1 MPAGRIRRSGFYLG
15 RMNALVRSALL
26 AAALMAATQPS
37 EAQSKG
43 NSKKAKAAA
52 AAPAAPTDK
61 KVTIASKLKN
71 AVAYDGLMKVYQDTT
86 DGKLYLKLSADQFN
100 REFIYWSYAE
110 NGVASVGFNRGS
122 FRANEVFRI
131 RRYLDQVQFEIQ
143 NTAYYFD
150 PSTALSKSA
159 EANISPAVLLSEKV
173 IAEDRAK
180 GEVLIDAT
188 GLFLGE
194 VLDRVKAPSTPGS
207 REFGL
212 GTLSKTKSRL
222 TNVRSYPE
230 NTDVVVDLVY
240 DNPNGVGGG
249 PDVTDSRYVTVRLQH
264 SILAMPAADYVPRR
278 DDARVGY
285 FGQQIN
291 DMTSPAAANYRDV
304 INRWKLVK
312 KNPDEPLSEPVEPI
326 TWWIENTTPLEF
338 RDVIQRA
345 GEAWNEAFEKAGFKN
360 AVVVKVQPDDANW
373 DAGDIRYNVL
383 RWTSSPFPPFGG
395 YGPSFTNPRTGQI
408 LGADIMFEYVFVAN
422 RLKQAALYNNLG
434 LVDALAEE
442 PEHESDHGDHAACR
456 AGHYLQQSA
465 LFGMQALAASGASEA
480 QKKRYLEES
489 LYYLVL
495 HEMGHTFGLNHNM
508 KASQLHL
515 PKDIHNRALT
525 EQVGL
530 VGSVMDY
537 PAVNVSLDP
546 SKQGQYFTTKPGP
559 YDLWAIEY
567 GYSTGHADADAE
579 EARLNEILARST
591 EPALTFG
598 NDADDMRSP
607 GKAIDPRVNVNDM
620 SGDAI
625 AYGVERMQL
634 VNKLYGTLLSNY
646 RKDGQSYQEL
656 VQAYAILGGEVN
668 NAASAISRYVGG
680 VYVERGFPGQ
690 PGAKDPFTPVSLADQ
705 KRAMNALK
713 TYVFAPTAFDA
724 AAPVWK
730 YLQQQRRGFG
740 FFSQTEDPKVH
751 DRSLAIQRNVLAHLL
766 HPAVM
771 KRLTDSKLYG
781 NQYSVAA
788 MTADLTDALFAADWT
803 TSVNGFRQ
811 NAQLEYVDR
820 LLDIAGLSEKP
831 ASGYDRPSQS
841 AALAQI
847 QRIRQQVRLNPG
859 TDAET
864 KAHRA
869 HLALKLDKA
878 LD

>member
-1 MPAGRIRRSGFYLG
+1 
-15 RMNALVRSALL
+15 MNALVRSALL

-264 SILAMPAADYVPRR
+264 SILAMPASDYVPRR

-326 TWWIENTTPLEF
+326 TWWIENTTPMEF

>member
-61 KVTIASKLKN
+61 KITIASKLKN

-264 SILAMPAADYVPRR
+264 SILAMPASDYVPRR

-713 TYVFAPTAFDA
+713 MYVFAPTAFDA

>member
-26 AAALMAATQPS
+26 AAALLAATQPS

-43 NSKKAKAAA
+43 NSKKAKGAA

-150 PSTALSKSA
+150 PSNALSKSA

-360 AVVVKVQPDDANW
+360 AVVVKVQPDDASW

>member
-1 MPAGRIRRSGFYLG
+1 
-15 RMNALVRSALL
+15 MNAVLRSALL
-26 AAALMAATQPS
+26 AAALVVAQPPVAAQVKSGKKKPKSGTAATPPP
-37 EAQSKG
+37 AQSG
-43 NSKKAKAAA
+43 EKKATVAG
-52 AAPAAPTDK
+52 
-61 KVTIASKLKN
+61 KLKN
-71 AVAYDGLMKVYQDTT
+71 TVAFPGLMAVYQDTV
-86 DGKLYLKLSADQFN
+86 DGKLYLKLHESQFGK
-100 REFIYWSYAE
+100 EYIYWSYAE
-110 NGVASVGFNRGS
+110 NGVARVGFNRGS
-122 FRANEVFRI
+122 FRANEVFTI
-131 RRYLDQVQFEIQ
+131 KRYFDQVQFEMQ
-143 NTAYYFD
+143 NTGYYFD
-150 PSTALSKSA
+150 PSSALSRSA

-173 IAEDRAK
+173 VAEDRVK

-188 GLFLGE
+188 GMFLGE
-194 VLDRVKAPSTPGS
+194 ALDRIKAPSQPGS

-212 GTLSKTKSRL
+212 GTLSKTKSR
-222 TNVRSYPE
+222 VAKIRAYPE

-240 DNPNGVGGG
+240 DNPNAAGGG
-249 PDVTDSRYVTVRLQH
+249 PDVTDGRYVTVRLQH
-264 SILAMPAADYVPRR
+264 SILAMPANDFVPRR
-278 DDARVGY
+278 DDPRVGY
-285 FGQQIN
+285 FGQQVN
-291 DMTSPAAANYRDV
+291 DMTTAAAANYRDV
-304 INRWKLVK
+304 INRWNLVK
-312 KNPDEPLSEPVEPI
+312 KNPNDAVSEPVEPI
-326 TWWIENTTPLEF
+326 TWWIENTTPVEF
-338 RDVIQRA
+338 RDVILRA
-345 GEAWNEAFEKAGFKN
+345 GEAWNEAFERAGFRN
-360 AVVVKVQPDDANW
+360 AIVMKVQPDDADW

-408 LGADIMFEYVFVAN
+408 LGADIMLEYVFVAN
-422 RLKQAALYNNLG
+422 RLKQAALYNNIG
-434 LVDALAEE
+434 LVDALA
-442 PEHESDHGDHAACR
+442 PDAHVGAGDDHSTCR

-465 LFGMQALAASGASEA
+465 LFGMQALAANGASAE
-480 QKKRYLEES
+480 QKQRYLEES
-489 LYYLVL
+489 LYYLIM

-515 PKDIHNRALT
+515 PKDIHNRELT
-525 EQVGL
+525 ERVGL

-559 YDLWAIEY
+559 YDMWAIEY
-567 GYSTGHADADAE
+567 GYSAGLPDADAE
-579 EARLNEILARST
+579 EARLQQILARST
-591 EPALTFG
+591 ERELTFG

-625 AYGVERMQL
+625 AYGVERFQL
-634 VNKLYGTLLSNY
+634 VNKLYGTLLANY

-668 NAASAISRYVGG
+668 NAASAISRYIGG

-690 PGAKDPFTPVSLADQ
+690 PNAKDPFTPVSLADQ
-705 KRAMNALK
+705 KRAMNALR
-713 TYVFAPTAFDA
+713 TYIFAPNAFDA
-724 AAPVWK
+724 ATPVWK

-740 FFSQTEDPKVH
+740 FFSQTEDPKIH
-751 DRSLAIQRNVLAHLL
+751 DRSLAIQRNVLAHVL

-788 MTADLTDALFAADWT
+788 MTTDLTDAIFAADWT

-811 NAQLEYVDR
+811 NVQLEYVDR
-820 LLDIAGLSEKP
+820 LIDIAGLGEK
-831 ASGYDRPSQS
+831 ANLGYDRPSQS

-847 QRIRQQVRLNPG
+847 QRIRQQIRSNPG
-859 TDAET
+859 VDVET

>member
-1 MPAGRIRRSGFYLG
+1 
-15 RMNALVRSALL
+15 
-26 AAALMAATQPS
+26 
-37 EAQSKG
+37 
-43 NSKKAKAAA
+43 
-52 AAPAAPTDK
+52 
-61 KVTIASKLKN
+61 
-71 AVAYDGLMKVYQDTT
+71 
-86 DGKLYLKLSADQFN
+86 
-100 REFIYWSYAE
+100 
-110 NGVASVGFNRGS
+110 
-122 FRANEVFRI
+122 
-131 RRYLDQVQFEIQ
+131 
-143 NTAYYFD
+143 
-150 PSTALSKSA
+150 
-159 EANISPAVLLSEKV
+159 
-173 IAEDRAK
+173 
-180 GEVLIDAT
+180 
-188 GLFLGE
+188 
-194 VLDRVKAPSTPGS
+194 
-207 REFGL
+207 
-212 GTLSKTKSRL
+212 
-222 TNVRSYPE
+222 
-230 NTDVVVDLVY
+230 
-240 DNPNGVGGG
+240 
-249 PDVTDSRYVTVRLQH
+249 
-264 SILAMPAADYVPRR
+264 
-278 DDARVGY
+278 
-285 FGQQIN
+285 QIN

-751 DRSLAIQRNVLAHLL
+751 DRSLAIQRNV
-766 HPAVM
+766 
-771 KRLTDSKLYG
+771 R
-781 NQYSVAA
+781 VAA

>member
-264 SILAMPAADYVPRR
+264 SILAMPASDYVPRR

>member
-26 AAALMAATQPS
+26 AAALIAATQPS

-264 SILAMPAADYVPRR
+264 SILAMPASDYVPRR

-360 AVVVKVQPDDANW
+360 AVVVKFQPDDANW

>member
-1 MPAGRIRRSGFYLG
+1 MKTAI
-15 RMNALVRSALL
+15 RSALVL
-26 AAALMAATQPS
+26 AALTLAAPHAQ
-37 EAQSKG
+37 AQSKS
-43 NSKKAKAAA
+43 SKKSKAPA
-52 AAPAAPTDK
+52 AAPAPSEK

-71 AVAYDGLMKVYQDTT
+71 AVAHDGLMKVYQDTT
-86 DGKLYLKLSADQFN
+86 DGKLYLKLSADQLGQ
-100 REFIYWSYAE
+100 EFIYWSYAE

-122 FRANEVFRI
+122 FRANEVFTV
-131 RRYLDQVQFEIQ
+131 RRYFDQIQFETQ
-143 NTAYYFD
+143 NTGYYFD
-150 PSTALSKSA
+150 PNSALSKAA
-159 EANISPAVLLSEKV
+159 EANISPAVLLSEKIV
-173 IAEDRAK
+173 AEDKVK
-180 GEVLIDAT
+180 GEILIEAT
-188 GLFLGE
+188 NLFLGE
-194 VLDRVKAPSTPGS
+194 ALDRIKPPAQPGS
-207 REFGL
+207 RGFAL
-212 GTLSKTKSRL
+212 GNLSKSKSRVVKL
-222 TNVRSYPE
+222 RSYPE

-240 DNPNGVGGG
+240 DNVNAAGGG

-264 SILAMPAADYVPRR
+264 SILAMPADDFVPRR
-278 DDARVGY
+278 DDPRVGY
-285 FGQQIN
+285 FGQQVN
-291 DMTSPAAANYRDV
+291 DMTSPLAANYRDV
-304 INRWKLVK
+304 INRWKLIP
-312 KNPDEPLSEPVEPI
+312 KNPEEAISEPVEPI
-326 TWWIENTTPLEF
+326 TWWIENTTPVEF

-345 GEAWNEAFEKAGFKN
+345 GAAWNEAFEKAGFRN
-360 AVVVKVQPDDANW
+360 AVVVKVQPDTADW

-434 LVDALAEE
+434 LVDALATDGEE
-442 PEHESDHGDHAACR
+442 HAEGHEACR

-465 LFGMQALAASGASEA
+465 LFGMQALAAAGATDE
-480 QKKRYLEES
+480 QKQRYLEES

-515 PKDIHNRALT
+515 PKDLHNRALT

-537 PAVNVSLDP
+537 PAVNIALDP
-546 SKQGQYFTTKPGP
+546 AKQGQYFTTKPGP

-567 GYSTGHADADAE
+567 GYSPALADADAE
-579 EARLNEILARST
+579 EARLNAILARST

-625 AYGVERMQL
+625 TYSVERLQL
-634 VNKLYGTLLSNY
+634 VNRLYGTLLENY

-656 VQAYAILGGEVN
+656 VQAYAILGGEMN
-668 NAASAISRYVGG
+668 NAVAAISRYVGG
-680 VYVERGFPGQ
+680 VYVERGFNGQ

-705 KRAMNALK
+705 KRAMTALR
-713 TYVFAPTAFDA
+713 TYLFAPNAFA
-724 AAPVWK
+724 AAEPVWK

-811 NAQLEYVDR
+811 NVQLEYVDR
-820 LLDIAGLSEKP
+820 LIDIAGLGEKP
-831 ASGYDRPSQS
+831 VAGYDRPSQS

-847 QRIRQQVRLNPG
+847 QRIRQLVRSNPG

>member
-26 AAALMAATQPS
+26 AAALLAATQPS

-480 QKKRYLEES
+480 QKKRYLDES

-847 QRIRQQVRLNPG
+847 QRIRQQVRLYPG